1 MSVQRKAGTDG
12 KVRYRARVKSNG
24 REVASRMFD
33 RRSDAVA
40 WEQDQRRRLR
50 TGEWLDP
57 RRGQA
62 PLAALAEMWLESRQT
77 VKRRTLESDLG
88 VWRNYIAPRFGRR
101 PVASITAAEVSSMAR
116 RLAQARPGPLH
127 GYAGPGDVAIA
138 AVIRGGR
145 RARNGERRGGGKGS
159 NGWTVATRRQVP
171 RPRRSGSTGRSL
183 PGPVRRTGVRTGI
196 SGSPVGRAGRP
207 SGRLTG

>member
-1 MSVQRKAGTDG
+1 MSVQRKAGPDG

-62 PLAALAEMWLESRQT
+62 PLAALAEMWLQTRQT

-88 VWRNYIAPRFGRR
+88 VCGTTSR
-101 PVASITAAEVSSMAR
+101 
-116 RLAQARPGPLH
+116 H
-127 GYAGPGDVAIA
+127 GSGD
-138 AVIRGGR
+138 
-145 RARNGERRGGGKGS
+145 
-159 NGWTVATRRQVP
+159 
-171 RPRRSGSTGRSL
+171 GRSPRSRPL
-183 PGPVRRTGVRTGI
+183 RCQH
-196 SGSPVGRAGRP
+196 GSV
-207 SGRLTG
+207 TC